1 MASSVAPDAGLIS
14 TPRGESA
21 ADTAPSLPTSTP
33 PSLARRNACRVCGND
48 RLMPYL
54 HLGQQPLANAFRA
67 PDDTS
72 AEPRFPLAVRAC
84 PVCKLS
90 QLTHVVSA
98 DVLYAQPYAF
108 AAGVSK
114 AWQTHCAR
122 FADAFARP
130 GLRVLDVASNDGTL
144 VREFAT
150 RGCDASGVDPAPNFA
165 DGSYPLVSAF
175 WTHALAQ
182 TAEFVGRIDL
192 LCATNVLGH
201 VDDVQDFARGIAT
214 ALAPAGRAV
223 IEVPYVVDMLDALT
237 YDLVYHE
244 HLSYWSVTALHSLA
258 RDAGLVLADVQ
269 RIHTHGGSIR
279 ATFAVRGTASA
290 AVTKLMVDEHHDLRR
305 AAYMRFSERV
315 SGRMAQLNVWA
326 QGLAPYLGFG
336 ASAKATVLLGT
347 LNVEA
352 YPTAVV
358 DDNPAKQG
366 RLVPGTR
373 VPVIAAPDWSRE
385 TRPVVVFTWNQ
396 VDAIARK
403 LRRAGYTGAIH
414 APFPVPHT
422 VA

>member
-1 MASSVAPDAGLIS
+1 MVTFVVPDAAPTLTPPGESVADTPASS
-14 TPRGESA
+14 
-21 ADTAPSLPTSTP
+21 PTSTS
-33 PSLARRNACRVCGND
+33 SLARRNACRVCGSD

-67 PDDTS
+67 PDDTTP
-72 AEPRFPLAVRAC
+72 ELRFPLAVRAC

-90 QLTHVVSA
+90 QLTHAVDA
-98 DVLYAQPYAF
+98 AVLYGTSYAF
-108 AAGVSK
+108 SAGVSK

-122 FADAFARP
+122 LADAYARP
-130 GLRVLDVASNDGTL
+130 GARVLDIASNDGTL
-144 VREFAT
+144 VREFVQ
-150 RGCDASGVDPAPNFA
+150 RGCDARGVDPAPNFA
-165 DGSYPLVSAF
+165 DGSYPLTTAF
-175 WTHALAQ
+175 WTQALAQ
-182 TAEFVGRIDL
+182 TAEFAGRADL

-214 ALAPAGRAV
+214 ALAPDGRAV

-258 RDAGLVLADVQ
+258 KDVGLSLVDVQ

-279 ATFAVRGTASA
+279 ATLAKRGAASA

-326 QGLAPYLGFG
+326 QGLVPYIGFG

-347 LNVEA
+347 LSVEA
-352 YPTAVV
+352 YPAAVV

-366 RLVPGTR
+366 RLIPGTR
-373 VPVIAAPDWSRE
+373 VPVIEAPDWSRE

-396 VDAIARK
+396 ADAIARK
-403 LRRAGYTGAIH
+403 LRRAGYQGVIH
-414 APFPVPHT
+414 APFPVPHV

>member
-1 MASSVAPDAGLIS
+1 MVTSVVPDAAPTS
-14 TPRGESA
+14 TPPGEFA
-21 ADTAPSLPTSTP
+21 VDTAPSLPTSTP
-33 PSLARRNACRVCGND
+33 SSRRNACRVCGTD

-67 PDDTS
+67 PDDTTP
-72 AEPRFPLAVRAC
+72 ELRFPLAVRAC

-90 QLTHVVSA
+90 QLTHAVDA
-98 DVLYAQPYAF
+98 TVLYGTSYAF
-108 AAGVSK
+108 SAGVSK

-122 FADAFARP
+122 LADAYARD
-130 GLRVLDVASNDGTL
+130 GMFVLDVASNDGTL
-144 VREFAT
+144 VNAFLE
-150 RGCDASGVDPAPNFA
+150 RGCKALGVDPAPNFA
-165 DGSYPLVSAF
+165 DDSYPLETAF
-175 WTHALAQ
+175 WTNEFAQ
-182 TAEFVGRIDL
+182 RFAGRVDL

-214 ALAPAGRAV
+214 ALAPDGRAV

-258 RDAGLVLADVQ
+258 KDAGLSLVDVQ

-279 ATFAVRGTASA
+279 ATLAKRGAASA

-326 QGLAPYLGFG
+326 QGLVPYVGFG

-347 LNVEA
+347 LSVEA
-352 YPTAVV
+352 YPAAVV

-373 VPVIAAPDWSRE
+373 VPVIEAPDWSRE

-396 VDAIARK
+396 ADVIARK
-403 LRRAGYTGAIH
+403 LRRAGYQGAIH
-414 APFPVPHT
+414 APFPVPHV